1 MILKLRHFTKRI
13 KQTID
18 VNAKQLHHQSRG
30 IAGHLVLVFML
41 GMGVSLS
48 AYSMEIIDLG
58 PDVNPEDINNNGT
71 VVGAKTVKSKPFL
84 PLAAFRWTS
93 SGGLETLN
101 GVSANAI
108 NDNEQIAGNTK
119 TGTFS
124 NTQTGAFS
132 YNGTTFNTIG
142 SENTAQGINQLGQ
155 IAGSQVKV
163 NPFGRTN
170 GTNPAIYDLDTQ
182 SWSVADVTTF
192 RSRGRRKG
200 VYAGLMRL
208 TDINDSGIAVGNKS
222 FSGLIYSIKPFILL
236 PGAQTAE
243 FLSWSVIPYGGTA
256 RAINNLNHFVGTTGH
271 RFLGSKSARTVYNHA
286 YFYDYNNADFVD
298 LGTLSG
304 AVDSVSS
311 ANDINESD
319 QVVGSSTLFEV
330 VNTRLVPRTSHAFIW
345 ENGTMTDLNDLIP
358 TNTGWVLVSAT
369 AINDN
374 GDIVGLGIKNGV
386 TRGYVL
392 DAGSIGQPDPAPVN
406 QAPVANVNADVTSGD
421 VTLTVNFTG
430 SDSYDPDG
438 SVVDYRW
445 DFGDGSVSNAV
456 NPSHSYTSPG
466 QFTTTLTVTDDGGKT
481 NSASTIITVTDSYV
495 GCISNCITV
504 SKITLKYKAKSSKIK
519 GRIWLS
525 DENNNSIK
533 SANVHAVWTLPDGS
547 TVDQYQKTG
556 KRSRVSFKLR
566 ASDAGNYMLTIDQ
579 VTKSGYS
586 FDPNNSNVLEGAI
599 DITR

>member
-1 MILKLRHFTKRI
+1 MILKLRHFNKRI
-13 KQTID
+13 KHTID
-18 VNAKQLHHQSRG
+18 VNVKQRCRQSRG

-58 PDVNPEDINNNGT
+58 PGIIPKDINNNGT
-71 VVGAKTVKSKPFL
+71 VVGAKAKSN
-84 PLAAFRWTS
+84 PLSLEAFRWTS
-93 SGGLETLN
+93 SGGYEILN

-108 NDNEQIAGNTK
+108 NDNEQIAGNTN
-119 TGTFS
+119 TATFS
-124 NTQTGAFS
+124 IIGAGAFS
-132 YNGTTFNTIG
+132 YDGTTFNSIG
-142 SENTAQGINQLGQ
+142 TEQTAQGINQLGQ
-155 IAGSQVKV
+155 IAGSQVKI
-163 NPFGRTN
+163 NPCGRRAN
-170 GTNPAIYDLDTQ
+170 GTNPAIYDLNTQ
-182 SWSVADVTTF
+182 SWSVADITTF
-192 RSRGRRKG
+192 RSRGRRKCI
-200 VYAGLMRL
+200 YAGLMRL
-208 TDINDSGIAVGNKS
+208 TDINDSGIAIGNRT
-222 FSGLIYSIKPFILL
+222 FSGLINTIQPFILPPDL
-236 PGAQTAE
+236 QAAE
-243 FLSWSVIPYGGTA
+243 FFPVPYGGTA
-256 RAINNLNHFVGTTGH
+256 AAINNLNHIVGRTGS
-271 RFLGSKSARTVYNHA
+271 RFLGFKSSRTVYNHA

-311 ANDINESD
+311 ASDINESD

-330 VNTRLVPRTSHAFIW
+330 VNTRLVPGIAHAFIW

-358 TNTGWVLVSAT
+358 PNTGWVLVSAT

-504 SKITLKYKAKSSKIK
+504 NKITLKYKTKSSKIK
-519 GRIWLS
+519 GRVWLA
-525 DENNNSIK
+525 DENNNRIK
-533 SANVHAVWTLPDGS
+533 GAVVHAVWTLPDGS

>member
-1 MILKLRHFTKRI
+1 MIFKLRPFNKRI
-13 KQTID
+13 NQTID
-18 VNAKQLHHQSRG
+18 VNAKQRCHQSRG
-30 IAGHLVLVFML
+30 IAGNLVLVLVFML
-41 GMGVSLS
+41 GLGVNSS

-58 PDVNPEDINNNGT
+58 PGIIPKDINNNGT
-71 VVGAKTVKSKPFL
+71 VVGAKAKSN
-84 PLAAFRWTS
+84 PLSLEAFRWTS
-93 SGGLETLN
+93 SGGYEILN

-108 NDNEQIAGNTK
+108 NDNEQIVGNTN
-119 TGTFS
+119 TATFS
-124 NTQTGAFS
+124 IIGAGAFS
-132 YNGTTFNTIG
+132 YDGTTFNSIG
-142 SENTAQGINQLGQ
+142 TEQTAQGINQLGQ
-155 IAGSQVKV
+155 IAGSQVKI
-163 NPFGRTN
+163 NPCGRRAN
-170 GTNPAIYDLDTQ
+170 GTNPAIYDLNTQ
-182 SWSVADVTTF
+182 SWSVADITTF
-192 RSRGRRKG
+192 RSRGRRKCI
-200 VYAGLMRL
+200 YAGLMRL
-208 TDINDSGIAVGNKS
+208 TDINDSGIAIGNRT
-222 FSGLIYSIKPFILL
+222 FSGLINTIQPFIL
-236 PGAQTAE
+236 PPDVQAAE
-243 FLSWSVIPYGGTA
+243 FFPVPYGGTA
-256 RAINNLNHFVGTTGH
+256 AAINNLNHIVGRTGS
-271 RFLGSKSARTVYNHA
+271 RFLGFKSSRTVYNHA

-311 ANDINESD
+311 ASDINESD

-330 VNTRLVPRTSHAFIW
+330 VNTRLVPGIAHAFIW

-358 TNTGWVLVSAT
+358 PNTGWVLVSAT